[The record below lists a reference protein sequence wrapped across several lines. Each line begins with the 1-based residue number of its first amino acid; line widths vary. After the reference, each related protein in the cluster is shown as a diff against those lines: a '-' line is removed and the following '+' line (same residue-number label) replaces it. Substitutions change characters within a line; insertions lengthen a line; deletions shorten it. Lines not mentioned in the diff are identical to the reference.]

1 MPGRLRG
8 SGIPEKRVCMLLFLV
23 EEGKRA
29 VSFGV
34 ELREERE
41 EKKLVQVS
49 KHLRWFGQKK
59 GFDLLSD
66 FVFLLFTSVYRTV

>member
-1 MPGRLRG
+1 M
-8 SGIPEKRVCMLLFLV
+8 CMLLFLL

-41 EKKLVQVS
+41 EKKFVQVS
-49 KHLRWFGQKK
+49 KYLRWFGQKK
-59 GFDLLSD
+59 GFGLLSD